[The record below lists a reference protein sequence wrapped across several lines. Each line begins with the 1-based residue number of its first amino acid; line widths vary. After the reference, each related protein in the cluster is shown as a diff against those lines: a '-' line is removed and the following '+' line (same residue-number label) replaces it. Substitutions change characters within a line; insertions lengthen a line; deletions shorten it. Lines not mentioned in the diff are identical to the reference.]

1 MPYDS
6 AHSQI
11 TFRWADDNAMR
22 GGAGNRA
29 RYAVAIEPFEVL
41 AIRYAHLG
49 NRHAGEN
56 FVLGDPHEAASD
68 LDYFVWVLRRSDCT
82 FVVDTG
88 FGKEA
93 AARRKRDWLR
103 CPMESLRLLDVDP
116 GKVSDVIVTH
126 LHYDHA
132 GNLDKLPRAR
142 FHLQDRDMA
151 YATGRSMCHKFLRS
165 PFDLE
170 NIQMMLGHIYSDR
183 AVFHDGDTEL
193 APGLTLH
200 RVGGHSAGLQIVR
213 VWTKRGWVVVASDA
227 AHLYANFEQRR
238 PFPIVYNI
246 AEMLEGFNL
255 LYRLADSPN
264 HIVPGHD
271 PLVMKYYPA
280 VKPELEG
287 IAVRLDAPPAR

>member
-1 MPYDS
+1 
-6 AHSQI
+6 
-11 TFRWADDNAMR
+11 
-22 GGAGNRA
+22 
-29 RYAVAIEPFEVL
+29 VAIEPFEVL
-41 AIRYAHLG
+41 ALRYAHLG
-49 NRHAGEN
+49 NRHPGEN
-56 FVLGDPHEAASD
+56 FILADPHESASD

-88 FGKEA
+88 FAKEA
-93 AARRKRDWLR
+93 AVRRKRDWLR
-103 CPMESLRLLDVDP
+103 CPIESLRLLEVDP
-116 GKVSDVIVTH
+116 DKVTDVIVTH

-151 YATGRSMCHKFLRS
+151 YATGRSMGHQALRS

-170 NIQMMLGHIYSDR
+170 NIQVMLRHIYSDK

-193 APGLTLH
+193 VPGLTLH
-200 RVGGHSAGLQIVR
+200 RVGGHSAGLQIAR
-213 VWTKRGWVVVASDA
+213 VWTRRGWVMVASDA
-227 AHLYANFEQRR
+227 SHLYANFEQRR
-238 PFPIVYNI
+238 PFPIVYNV

-287 IAVRLDAPPAR
+287 IAVRLDLPPAR